1 MNRSYYIVAVASF
14 LVLGC
19 VKNVEMDSNETR
31 LPKSNP
37 EAGKVNCV
45 IPQTRTSLDAS
56 LNVLWNSG
64 DKIRIFS
71 ADYPSGQVYSTESED
86 TGKGIFVPDDVEVP
100 IGTRYAVYPA
110 SAVSDAALSEESLDV
125 DFSSF
130 KEQEYSSELDI
141 SSDVAGLP
149 MVSKSTDST
158 FVFLNVCGGLRLQI
172 TDYQGLDV
180 KLSSVVVTA
189 NGKERI
195 SGKATVD
202 LVTGAVALRTGD
214 GDNSIT
220 VSCAGGASISNA
232 QNAEDKSGVIIFLPA
247 GTYSSGF
254 TFVVTDTQGRVI
266 RKSTTS
272 PLTVEAGVVTPLKNL
287 PLTLYY
293 GKANS
298 YFASSAGNV
307 NVDITPYYT
316 LSEKYS
322 YDNNPVVDADGKAV
336 GSATSAKILWQ
347 QTISSASGDVVSAP
361 SIDGTTLKVPATG
374 TFGNALVAICDASD
388 NILWSYHIWIS
399 DPVDVSYQ
407 NDSIGS
413 FKMMDRNLGAL
424 CTTLK
429 DQNSYGIFYQWGR
442 KDPFP
447 RPHDIKRPTGN
458 PYSVTDIE
466 LTPNAAMTVET
477 GTIGY
482 TIKHPDTRILAA
494 ATWLYSGANTGLW
507 GNTDE
512 KHTKALG
519 VKTVYDPCP
528 EGYRVADPACYAM
541 GWVKDAA
548 YCNAHYGYTFITDGG
563 SSATTYATGGYLD
576 NDSNAVMYHEY
587 RGYLW
592 TNANGGAG
600 GYRLYFN
607 NSSIS
612 FTTVMQE
619 ACALPVRCV
628 KSN

>member
-1 MNRSYYIVAVASF
+1 MRSSCYLIAVASF
-14 LVLGC
+14 LIFGC
-19 VKNVEMDSNETR
+19 AKNSEVDSIGTIDQKTDSA
-31 LPKSNP
+31 PG
-37 EAGKVNCV
+37 AVNCV

-64 DKIRIFS
+64 DQIRIFS
-71 ADYPSGQVYSTESED
+71 TDYPSGKAYSTKSED
-86 TGKGIFVPDDVEVP
+86 TGKGIFAPVGEEVP

-110 SAVSDAALSEESLDV
+110 SAVSGAVLSGESLDV

-130 KEQEYSSELDI
+130 KEQDYSSVLDI
-141 SSDVAGLP
+141 SSDVDGLP

-180 KLSSVVVTA
+180 KLSSVVATA
-189 NGKERI
+189 NGKEQI
-195 SGKATVD
+195 SGKATVN
-202 LVTGAVALRTGD
+202 LVTGAVALRSGEV
-214 GDNSIT
+214 DNSIT
-220 VSCAGGASISNA
+220 VTCAGGASISNA
-232 QNAEDKSGVIIFLPA
+232 QNNEDKSGVVIFLPA

-254 TFVVTDTQGRVI
+254 SFVVTDIQGRVI

-272 PLTVEAGVVTPLKNL
+272 PITVEAGVVTPLKNL

-322 YDNNPVVDADGKAV
+322 YDNKPAMDADGKAV
-336 GSATSAKILWQ
+336 GTATSAKILWQ
-347 QTISSASGDVVSAP
+347 QTISSASGDVVSVP
-361 SIDGTTLKVPATG
+361 SIEGTTLIVPATG
-374 TFGNALVAICDASD
+374 TFGNALVAICDVSG

-399 DPVDVSYQ
+399 DPVDVPYQ
-407 NDSIGS
+407 NDSLGS

-424 CTTLK
+424 TTTLK
-429 DQNSYGIFYQWGR
+429 DQNSYGMFYQWGR

-447 RPHDIKRPTGN
+447 RPHNISRPTGS

-466 LTPNAAMTVET
+466 LTPNASMTVET

-482 TIKHPDTRILAA
+482 TIKHPDTRLF
-494 ATWLYSGANTGLW
+494 ATANWLYSGNNTGLW
-507 GNTDE
+507 GNSDE
-512 KHTKALG
+512 KHTKATG
-519 VKTVYDPCP
+519 TKTVYDPCP

-548 YCNAHYGYTFITDGG
+548 YCNANYGYTFTTDSG
-563 SSATTYATGGYLD
+563 SATSTYATGGYLD
-576 NDSNAVMYHEY
+576 NDSNAVMFHEY

-592 TNANGGAG
+592 TNAKGDTGA
-600 GYRLYFN
+600 YRFYFN

-612 FTTVMQE
+612 FTTLMTE
-619 ACALPVRCV
+619 AYALPLRCV
-628 KSN
+628 KIN